1 MATSQIAAT
10 LDTLRAALVDV
21 TALAGVNIFSAPVTL
36 EESGTECVEFGDP
49 NLTEEVSAMG
59 GSREETWKVEHCNVW
74 VVVQPWHGSTETTI
88 KAARDRALAI
98 FAAVETHIN
107 DTYTGSYP
115 DVEIT
120 GGELLQRPGNDG
132 RGCYLGFTLTIK
144 NQKNP

>member
-1 MATSQIAAT
+1 MATSQIAAI

-49 NLTEEVSAMG
+49 NLTEEVAAMG

-74 VVVQPWHGSTETTI
+74 VVQPWQGTTETTI
-88 KAARDRALAI
+88 KAARDRALVI

-107 DTYTGSYP
+107 YTYTGGYP

-132 RGCYLGFTLTIK
+132 RGCYLGFNLTIK

>member
-49 NLTEEVSAMG
+49 NLSEEVSGMG
-59 GSREETWKVEHCNVW
+59 GGRKETWKVGHCNVW
-74 VVVQPWHGSTETTI
+74 VVQSWQGTTETTI